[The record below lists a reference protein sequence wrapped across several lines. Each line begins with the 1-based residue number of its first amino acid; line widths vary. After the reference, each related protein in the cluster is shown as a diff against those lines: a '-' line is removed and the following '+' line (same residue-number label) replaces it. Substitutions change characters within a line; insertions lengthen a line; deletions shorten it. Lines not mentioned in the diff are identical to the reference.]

1 MPTTMT
7 PVATHIYLDER
18 GRPWIEGTN
27 TKVIEVVL
35 DKVAWGLNA
44 EQIHIQHPHL
54 PLSKIHAALSYY
66 YDHKEEIDAEIDRQ
80 TREFDALRAAAIAS
94 GTQPTRAE
102 MARRFAERQEQRGS
116 EGT

>member
-1 MPTTMT
+1 MATTT

-35 DKVAWGLNA
+35 DKVAWGWGP
-44 EQIHIQHPHL
+44 EKIHEEHPHL
-54 PLSKIHAALSYY
+54 PLSKIYAAFSYY
-66 YDHKEEIDAEIDRQ
+66 YDHKAEIDAEIDRQ

-94 GTQPTRAE
+94 GKQPTRAE
-102 MARRFAERQEQRGS
+102 MERRFAERQ
-116 EGT
+116 

>member
-1 MPTTMT
+1 MATTTT

-44 EQIHIQHPHL
+44 EQIHIQHPYL

-66 YDHKEEIDAEIDRQ
+66 YDHKVELDAEIERQ
-80 TREFDALRAAAIAS
+80 DKEAQALWEQQGPLREKLLARLRAR
-94 GTQPTRAE
+94 TPQL
-102 MARRFAERQEQRGS
+102 
-116 EGT
+116 